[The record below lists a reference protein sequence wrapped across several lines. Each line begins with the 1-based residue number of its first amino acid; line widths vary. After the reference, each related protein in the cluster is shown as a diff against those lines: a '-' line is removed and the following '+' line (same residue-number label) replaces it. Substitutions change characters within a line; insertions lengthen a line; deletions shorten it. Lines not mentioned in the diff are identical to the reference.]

1 MRPHLGTIKTNDGS
15 FVIADIPGIIEGAAS
30 GQGLGIK
37 FLKHISRTSM
47 ILFFLELGNNSLKV
61 NQQLKLLKNE
71 IEEFS
76 DLIVNKESLLV
87 LTKSDLLNQESIEEE
102 ITSFNEELQKNIF
115 PISAI
120 TGSGIDDLMNFLKE
134 KFNRLRD

>member
-1 MRPHLGTIKTNDGS
+1 
-15 FVIADIPGIIEGAAS
+15 
-30 GQGLGIK
+30 
-37 FLKHISRTSM
+37 M

-76 DLIVNKESLLV
+76 DLIVNKEFLLV

-115 PISAI
+115 PISFI

-134 KFNRLRD
+134 KFNRLRG

>member
-1 MRPHLGTIKTNDGS
+1 
-15 FVIADIPGIIEGAAS
+15 
-30 GQGLGIK
+30 
-37 FLKHISRTSM
+37 M

-76 DLIVNKESLLV
+76 DLIVNKEFLLV

-120 TGSGIDDLMNFLKE
+120 TGSGIDDLMNFLK
-134 KFNRLRD
+134 KNLID